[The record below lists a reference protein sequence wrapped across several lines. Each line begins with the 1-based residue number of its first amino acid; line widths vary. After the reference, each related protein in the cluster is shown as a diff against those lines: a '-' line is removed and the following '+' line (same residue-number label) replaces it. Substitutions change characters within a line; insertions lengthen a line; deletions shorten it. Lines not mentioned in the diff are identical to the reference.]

1 MMNIKPIIT
10 YSGAGPLFR
19 SLENNIISTIHNDT
33 CEWKRSYHLP
43 PKQVRLEATVHPLN
57 YDVLEK
63 YKKGKWSI
71 LEQPI
76 LHIFT
81 TECGDLDT
89 YKSTTKEEIDIWL
102 KKLASYGV
110 SDWMILLVE
119 TFDVKKTKNILP
131 RTTVLDKIRLDFCS
145 KNDDRCI
152 SVLNPAK
159 QKSTES
165 FRCLV
170 QRIRHLMLASYTR
183 NINKY
188 EELIRVSREKRNQD
202 GWDFINYFFLQEDLA
217 LIFEKL
223 ELYSDA
229 LVQYDELD
237 AVFAQFITNSGFG
250 EKQKW
255 LEHFKRPLTSFH
267 GICLSRKNKFEMR
280 ERIRESEVSILEF
293 RNYIFERQSHLL
305 QISNLTPK
313 IAERFL
319 NFLFSTLREIEVIK
333 VDCQEGSLQCWEFV
347 CAREV
352 LQICDQAME
361 PDEVICF
368 QHCAPIWNLA
378 KDKLYELGKLCG
390 LLPGFTPTSEQLHIV
405 VNLSAGIGDNPLEQE
420 FLSSSPHIDAR
431 AHSPNRKPKEYPA
444 EQLKKAL
451 GSNQAFQKLYLELSE
466 LAISTYKHVSRLRS
480 ARLVGLD
487 LGNFYCALN
496 EPHKAIVFFTDL
508 LRGLKAENWSYLASQ
523 TLLELASCYR
533 KLDDHLAYT
542 KTCGA
547 ISCCHDLEIL
557 VRTFYFDE
565 FLKCLRNLKANI
577 TVQSM
582 ENTSNLCVLEDHFNI
597 CDITVTNAN
606 PIIQDDVVH
615 VHVKVES
622 FFPREIF
629 VENISLSFELSCSA
643 KEKTQRE
650 VQQFNMHQRLKVFLN
665 LSLKQDNS
673 LESASVAYEKTKK
686 NQPVRRTSSTKRK
699 VSPAVQSDFQNFVS
713 AEKVALHPGI
723 NIIEMRTKATRVG
736 IWIFKQMS
744 VRLNQLQFLSEKIP
758 FEVTPFEIT
767 TKPASAVLSFKN
779 LVAGII
785 QPVRLIVSGGSF
797 IFPPE
802 AKITLSCSKHIRIR
816 AYNDLETNFE
826 STLNVPLTNFKSFEE
841 REIFLEVITKLPGSN
856 VAKHSE
862 HRITLCC
869 PWTRNE
875 LTFPLDFMPAM
886 TGSYRIHTSGAQKFV
901 QVLLKGVNAE
911 LVLSDAHIN
920 CDTPG
925 VRLVNLNRVPEVST
939 RICKYITVS
948 YMWAI
953 KIDRNADI
961 GSNIKIDFKIKYSEF
976 ERPNELRDFS
986 YSFELSD
993 FTTLFKVQ
1001 AQLEP
1006 NELCRHRSVCNMNL
1020 KISKL
1025 RDNNFSDL
1033 MYEVLTDHM
1042 WAVCGQSAGVIS
1054 MKDVESHSISLDVMP
1069 LSTGFLPMPSI
1080 RLSQYKQAHTKV
1092 VPFAVGQIYN
1102 STKSMQIHV
1111 MANNNGE

>member
-1 MMNIKPIIT
+1 MNIKPIIT

-19 SLENNIISTIHNDT
+19 SLENNIVSTIPNDT
-33 CEWKRSYHLP
+33 CEWRRAYHLP
-43 PKQVRLEATVHPLN
+43 PKQVRLEATVQPLN
-57 YDVLEK
+57 YEALEK
-63 YKKGKWSI
+63 YKKGNWSI
-71 LEQPI
+71 LEHPI

-89 YKSTTKEEIDIWL
+89 YKSTTREEIDTWL

-119 TFDVKKTKNILP
+119 TFDAKKTKNILP

-170 QRIRHLMLASYTR
+170 QRIRYLMLSSYTR
-183 NINKY
+183 NITKY

-202 GWDFINYFFLQEDLA
+202 GWDFRKYFFLQEDLA

-237 AVFAQFITNSGFG
+237 AIFSQFITNSGFG

-255 LEHFKRPLTSFH
+255 LEHFKQPLSSFH

-280 ERIRESEVSILEF
+280 ERIRESAVSILEF
-293 RNYIFERQSHLL
+293 RNYLFERQSHLL
-305 QISNLTPK
+305 QISNLTPE
-313 IAERFL
+313 IAERLL

-333 VDCQEGSLQCWEFV
+333 VDCQEGALQCWEFV

-420 FLSSSPHIDAR
+420 FLNPTPQIDMR
-431 AHSPNRKPKEYPA
+431 AHSPNRKPKECPA

-480 ARLVGLD
+480 ARLAGLD

-496 EPHKAIVFFTDL
+496 EPHKAVVFFTDL
-508 LRGLKAENWSYLASQ
+508 LRELKAENWNYLASQ

-533 KLDDHLAYT
+533 KMDDHLAYT

-547 ISCCHDLEIL
+547 ISCCQDLEML

-565 FLKCLRNLKANI
+565 FLKCLRTLKANL

-582 ENTSNLCVLEDHFNI
+582 ENTANFCVLEDHFKI
-597 CDITVTNAN
+597 CEIIVTNVK
-606 PIIQDDVVH
+606 PIIQDDIVQ

-622 FFPREIF
+622 LFPREVF
-629 VENISLSFELSCSA
+629 VENVSISFELNSA
-643 KEKTQRE
+643 DEDVLAE
-650 VQQFNMHQRLKVFLN
+650 VALPNMQQKLKVSLN
-665 LSLKQDNS
+665 LSYKQDNT
-673 LESASVAYEKTKK
+673 LESASVAYEKVKK
-686 NQPVRRTSSTKRK
+686 TQPVRRTSSTKRK
-699 VSPAVQSDFQNFVS
+699 LSPAVQSDFQNFVV
-713 AEKVALHPGI
+713 AEGVPLHPGM
-723 NIIEMRTKATRVG
+723 NIIEMKTKATRVG

-744 VRLNQLQFLSEKIP
+744 IRLNQLQFLSDKIP
-758 FEVTPFEIT
+758 FKVTPFEIT

-779 LVAGII
+779 LIAGII

-797 IFPPE
+797 IFPSE
-802 AKITLSCSKHIRIR
+802 AKINLSCSKHMRVR
-816 AYNDLETNFE
+816 LSNEPEADFE
-826 STLNVPLTNFKSFEE
+826 STLSVPLANFKSFEE
-841 REIFLEVITKLPGSN
+841 REIPLEVITKLPGSN
-856 VAKHSE
+856 IVKQCE
-862 HRITLCC
+862 HRITLGC
-869 PWTRNE
+869 PWSRNE
-875 LTFPLDFMPAM
+875 LTIPLDFMPAM
-886 TGSYRIHTSGAQKFV
+886 TASYRLHTCGTQKFV

-911 LVLSDAHIN
+911 LVLSDAHVN
-920 CDTPG
+920 CEVPG
-925 VRLVNLNRVPEVST
+925 VYLQDLNPTTQKEI
-939 RICKYITVS
+939 RICKNLTVS
-948 YMWAI
+948 YLWGIQMDW
-953 KIDRNADI
+953 NADI
-961 GSNIKIDFKIKYSEF
+961 GASIKIEFKVKYSDYA
-976 ERPNELRDFS
+976 RPGALRDYS
-986 YSFELSD
+986 YSFDLSD
-993 FTTLFKVQ
+993 YTTLFKVQ

-1006 NELCRHRSVCNMNL
+1006 NELCRLRSVCNMNL
-1020 KISKL
+1020 KITKL
-1025 RDNNFSDL
+1025 RDNKFADL

-1042 WAVCGQSAGVIS
+1042 WAVCGQSAGVVS

-1080 RLSQYKQAHTKV
+1080 RLSQYKTAHSKV

-1111 MANNNGE
+1111 MASNNGD